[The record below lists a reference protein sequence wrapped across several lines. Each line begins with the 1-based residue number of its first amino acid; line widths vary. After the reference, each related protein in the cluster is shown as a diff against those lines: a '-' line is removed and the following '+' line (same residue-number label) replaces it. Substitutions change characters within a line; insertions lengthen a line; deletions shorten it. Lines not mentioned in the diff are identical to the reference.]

1 MWTMVSQLADQYR
14 WAAQIHPPEVTP
26 ADAALVCG
34 MGGSA
39 ISGDIAAAVI
49 SDSLVVV
56 NKGYTVPAWA
66 RASRPLV
73 IAVSYSGNTEE
84 TLSAVD
90 GALELDLAVA
100 VVAGGGVLGDLA
112 HQRDLPY
119 VQVPDGLQPRA
130 ALGYLTGGVLRV
142 MEAAGLA
149 PAQTGSLEEAAGV
162 VSEMWGEGLSGPAAR
177 LAADLADGLADR
189 IPVVYGARD
198 LTAPAALRWKTQIN
212 ENGKR
217 PAFWSTLP
225 ELDHN
230 EIVGWTAMVET
241 TRDSLG
247 VVLLRDAEEH
257 PQVARRFVLTAELI
271 AGNVPVVGEVWS
283 QGNSRLARVA
293 SLALVGDIFSVFL
306 AERDGIDPV
315 PVDVIE
321 DLKIRLTEE

>member
-1 MWTMVSQLADQYR
+1 
-14 WAAQIHPPEVTP
+14 
-26 ADAALVCG
+26 
-34 MGGSA
+34 
-39 ISGDIAAAVI
+39 
-49 SDSLVVV
+49 
-56 NKGYTVPAWA
+56 
-66 RASRPLV
+66 
-73 IAVSYSGNTEE
+73 
-84 TLSAVD
+84 
-90 GALELDLAVA
+90 
-100 VVAGGGVLGDLA
+100 
-112 HQRDLPY
+112 
-119 VQVPDGLQPRA
+119 
-130 ALGYLTGGVLRV
+130 
-142 MEAAGLA
+142 
-149 PAQTGSLEEAAGV
+149 
-162 VSEMWGEGLSGPAAR
+162 MWGEGLSGPAAR